1 MEQWQVRLFS
11 PYLLMVL
18 SWPFTS
24 IGSITPTGQ
33 LSLIKR
39 TVGTV
44 WQLGRERRIF
54 RGQGVERLKG
64 REPDELAKR

>member
-24 IGSITPTGQ
+24 IGSGSPNG
-33 LSLIKR
+33 LFLPKHA
-39 TVGTV
+39 VGYQTT
-44 WQLGRERRIF
+44 RPKNAKDF
-54 RGQGVERLKG
+54 AGQGENKGEVLDELVER
-64 REPDELAKR
+64 